1 MKLET
6 SITAPKAR
14 EATRRALEE
23 IDEDIIAPLKE
34 GDLKILELYSNEDV
48 KLSLI

>member
-14 EATRRALEE
+14 EVTRRALEE
-23 IDEDIIAPLKE
+23 IYKDIIAPLKE
-34 GDLKILELYSNEDV
+34 GDLKILELYS
-48 KLSLI
+48 K